1 MPTKKTAKKKATTA
15 KKAAPANVKPVARRP
30 LKIARYVEVT
40 GDLAAALKQ
49 YQGLLKG
56 IAAGRK
62 IDVVAFDAAVKAMNK
77 AGDDFD
83 KLTEKHED
91 AVLEYVDLVA
101 ME

>member
-1 MPTKKTAKKKATTA
+1 MATKNTPKKKTTA
-15 KKAAPANVKPVARRP
+15 PKRAAPPKIKPVARRP
-30 LKIARYVEVT
+30 LKMARYVEVT
-40 GDLAAALKQ
+40 GELAAAIKQ

-62 IDVVAFDAAVKAMNK
+62 IDVAAFDACVNAMNK
-77 AGDDFD
+77 AGDQFD

-91 AVLEYVDLVA
+91 AVLEYVDLIA